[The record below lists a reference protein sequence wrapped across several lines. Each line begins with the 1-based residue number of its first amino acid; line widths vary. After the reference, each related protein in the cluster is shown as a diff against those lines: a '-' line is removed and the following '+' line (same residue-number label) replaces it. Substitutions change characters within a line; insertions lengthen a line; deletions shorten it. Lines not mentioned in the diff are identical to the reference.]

1 MGRKPSIKPG
11 VARHID
17 KLADQGMNK
26 TRIAATVGV
35 SRHAVTRYLHGHL
48 THYRTV
54 YQAANTPSEKS

>member
-1 MGRKPSIKPG
+1 
-11 VARHID
+11 
-17 KLADQGMNK
+17 MNK